1 MSERRTGTAGGVPYL
16 AVPPP
21 EGTENP
27 GLVAVLHGLD
37 QPNSEETM
45 AATLPL
51 QDLPAWRVY
60 LGLPMSGKRAP
71 KGGQDEIMRLASEDA
86 LLNLQA
92 PVMEQAADEL
102 PAAIDELRRQLGIS
116 ENAKVAL
123 VGTSA
128 GAGAILKA
136 LIDSD
141 VHADAV
147 ALINPVSTARAA
159 IEAGE
164 RAFDMK
170 YEWSDESDEKA
181 DELDFVRRAGEIAS
195 RGGQPGVLIL
205 QGEDDDEA
213 FVRSSEELEQ
223 AFAKEWKR
231 PNDVSLKKVK
241 GLGHSLR
248 ATSDID
254 KEPSNAAATYVDHE
268 VRGLLARHLV

>member
-1 MSERRTGTAGGVPYL
+1 VSERTTGSAAGVPYL

-37 QPNSEETM
+37 PPNSEETM

-51 QDLPAWRVY
+51 HDLPAWRVY
-60 LGLPMSGKRAP
+60 LGLPMSGRRAP
-71 KGGQDEIMRLASEDA
+71 EGGQEEIIRRASEDA
-86 LLNLQA
+86 LLNVQA
-92 PVMEQAADEL
+92 PVMEQAAGEL
-102 PAAIDELRRQLGIS
+102 PGAIDELRRQLGVS
-116 ENAKVAL
+116 GDAKIAF

-136 LIDSD
+136 LADSD
-141 VHADAV
+141 LQVEVV

-164 RAFDMK
+164 RAFGMD
-170 YEWSDESDEKA
+170 YGWSEESNAKA
-181 DELDFVRRAGEIAS
+181 DELDFVQRAGEIAE
-195 RGGQPGVLIL
+195 RDGQPAVLIL

-213 FVRSSEELEQ
+213 FVRSSEELKQ
-223 AFAKEWKR
+223 ALSKEYR
-231 PNDVSLKKVK
+231 NPEDVSLTKVR
-241 GLGHSLR
+241 GLAHSLGS
-248 ATSDID
+248 TPDME
-254 KEPSNAAATYVDHE
+254 KEPSNAAVTFVDHE